1 MTQAVDYNN
10 DKTLLLFKHGRGLA
24 SCLQRKYQSYRHNIY
39 AHNPHHV
46 LMFVCFF
53 LSKVLQEGE
62 KSGPALGNSM
72 NPI

>member
-39 AHNPHHV
+39 AHNPH
-46 LMFVCFF
+46 
-53 LSKVLQEGE
+53 LSFQ
-62 KSGPALGNSM
+62 
-72 NPI
+72 